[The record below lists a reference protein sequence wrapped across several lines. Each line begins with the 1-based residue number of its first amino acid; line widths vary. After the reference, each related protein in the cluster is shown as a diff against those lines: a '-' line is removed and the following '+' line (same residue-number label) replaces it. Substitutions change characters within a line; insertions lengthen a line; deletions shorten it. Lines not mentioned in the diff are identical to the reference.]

1 MVVEKS
7 FIKISALKVHSSLKK
22 AILDFIEY
30 YLNQKRV
37 SKNTIIAYSTDLEDF
52 FNFMLKHYN
61 YTLSLNDLANIS
73 TLDFRSY
80 LANLTSNNL
89 SKTSISRKF
98 SAIKS
103 FFKYLTR
110 NNLLTNS
117 NIDSIHLY
125 KENTKLPRAT
135 SIDQSLEAISAA
147 ENLSKVPWLQKRNK
161 AITTLIYATGMR
173 ISEALGLKIKDVDF
187 QQQIHSNGYIIKII
201 GKGNKERIIPI
212 LTTLQKVLLE
222 YINCIPF
229 SVNENSPLFIG
240 KNKKGITP
248 RLVQQM
254 FKDIRLTIGLDDNFT
269 PHSLRHS
276 FATHL
281 LNAGADLRSI
291 QELLGHKSLAA
302 TQRYLKTNYLELKKA
317 QNLFH
322 PRGNKIT

>member
-7 FIKISALKVHSSLKK
+7 FNKISALKVHSSLKK
-22 AILDFIEY
+22 AILDFLDY

-37 SKNTIIAYSTDLEDF
+37 SKNTIIAYAIDLEEF
-52 FNFMLKHYN
+52 FNFMLIHYN
-61 YTLSLNDLANIS
+61 YTLNLNDLANIS
-73 TLDFRSY
+73 TLDFRSF
-80 LANLTSNNL
+80 LANLNSNNI
-89 SKTSISRKF
+89 SKTSVSRKF

-110 NNLLTNS
+110 NNLISNS

-125 KENTKLPRAT
+125 KGNTTLPRAT
-135 SIDQSLEAISAA
+135 SIDQSLKVISTS
-147 ENLSKVPWLQKRNK
+147 EKLSNTPWIQKRNK
-161 AITTLIYATGMR
+161 AITTLIYGTGMR
-173 ISEALGLKIKDVDF
+173 ISETLSLKIKDINCA
-187 QQQIHSNGYIIKII
+187 QTKNNNGYSIRIT

-212 LTTLQKVLLE
+212 LPTVQTVLIE
-222 YINCIPF
+222 YINLIPF
-229 SVNENSPLFIG
+229 SISENSALFIG
-240 KNKKGITP
+240 KNKKAITP
-248 RLVQQM
+248 RVVQQI
-254 FKDIRLTIGLDDNFT
+254 FKEIRINIGLDDNFT